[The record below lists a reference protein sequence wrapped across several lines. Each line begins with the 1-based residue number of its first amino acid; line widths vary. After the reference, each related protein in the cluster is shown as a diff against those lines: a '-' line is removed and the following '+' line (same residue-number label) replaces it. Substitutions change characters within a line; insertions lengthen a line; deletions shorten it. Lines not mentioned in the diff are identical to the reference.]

1 MLGDCINCIVRLFIQ
16 SFFAGEPLCA
26 SLQCSPLCA
35 LSHHL
40 VQACTPLPTVVCTRT
55 MQYAICCNGLGA
67 PPSCSVTP
75 LLQKVNTQ
83 NWNTLLHLMV
93 DYSLQ
98 NTLSNKYCEAD
109 AGSLAIGT
117 LSSAPPHLSQMQLN
131 ALFANALFSC
141 IHKQEQNSNI

>member
-1 MLGDCINCIVRLFIQ
+1 MLGNCINCIVRLFIH
-16 SFFAGEPLCA
+16 SFFAWEPRCA
-26 SLQCSPLCA
+26 SLQCTPLCA

-40 VQACTPLPTVVCTRT
+40 LQACTPLPTVVCTIT
-55 MQYAICCNGLGA
+55 MQYAVRCSGLGV

-83 NWNTLLHLMV
+83 NWNTLLQLLV

-98 NTLSNKYCEAD
+98 NTLSIKNCEAD
-109 AGSLAIGT
+109 AGSLALGT
-117 LSSAPPHLSQMQLN
+117 LSSPPPHLSQMQLN